1 MTVDWEKRINE
12 EVEVLQQ
19 ARDEIRVQL
28 HLAAAD
34 ARDVWDTLEKK
45 WEHLESR
52 LERVSQTTREASEDV
67 EEAVKGLVGEI
78 RSGYKR
84 IRDAM

>member
-19 ARDEIRVQL
+19 TRDEIRVQL

-34 ARDVWDTLEKK
+34 AQDVWNTLEKK

-52 LERVSQTTREASEDV
+52 LKRVSKTTQEASEDV

-78 RSGYKR
+78 KSGYKR